1 VRDLREHTRSNTP
14 AKLALFTH
22 PQKNKN
28 KKTAGGADTVSRVAF
43 HVVEPD
49 GSVEEAEV
57 ALAPA
62 DVVAANILA
71 RPLVELAPRIAAL
84 TKPGTGQIVL
94 AGLLEEQVRAFF
106 GVRDCICWLDACL
119 QIETQTKQNRP
130 RR

>member
-1 VRDLREHTRSNTP
+1 M
-14 AKLALFTH
+14 
-22 PQKNKN
+22 
-28 KKTAGGADTVSRVAF
+28 SRVAF

-94 AGLLEEQVRAFF
+94 AGLLEEQAEAVMAAYRPFFDDIRQERAM
-106 GVRDCICWLDACL
+106 GDWALLVG
-119 QIETQTKQNRP
+119 T
-130 RR
+130 RRNDREVQ